1 MRYVIQDKEA
11 GNLIDV
17 FETKEQA
24 EIELK
29 KYEEQDKKDNCY
41 TEDFYEIEEQE
52 EKIYKVWAQC
62 CRRPKGKGIEEVNEE
77 TARNLINE
85 AVDDMFNN
93 GDIDFNEEEWEK
105 AQEEGIEYW
114 EYTAKYYDE
123 ALKQFENDGV
133 FGCGDF
139 LIMKSYEMPDRPNIA
154 DYSKEFLNNIK

>member
-24 EIELK
+24 ENELK

-62 CRRPKGKGIEEVNEE
+62 CRRPKGKGIEEISEDE
-77 TARNLINE
+77 SDNLICE
-85 AVDDMFNN
+85 TVDCLCDM
-93 GDIDFNEEEWEK
+93 GDIYFDVDALEEK
-105 AQEEGIEYW
+105 GIEIG
-114 EYTAKYYDE
+114 EYIAKYYDE

-139 LIMKSYEMPDRPNIA
+139 LIMKSYEMPHRPCGA
-154 DYSKEFLNNIK
+154 DFSKEFLNNIK